1 MTYRTRIV
9 RIAAALV
16 CICGLTLGA
25 VPALEAQDAPP
36 EAAKRLIVKVSGK
49 LDGAGI
55 IFDVRGGYLFIITAY
70 HVVKGSGPAGVTV
83 EFEFLRGVPVAAD
96 LRNTNAKQD
105 LAVLRIDLD
114 NRRLRGLALEQ
125 IPFDLLNA
133 SGVVEERAA
142 VFPIGHPGGDE
153 WFTPLTPARVLEV
166 IFGAEIR
173 IEFAC
178 TPGYSGGG
186 LFAADGALAGMILC
200 EHARY
205 CEAISWPR
213 ICATLEDDWHLAV
226 TRDRLPPAPTPT
238 PSVEQRTQQQIAEL
252 LQTADAY
259 FAKKWYTTPAE
270 TSALPLY
277 RKVLTVDPLN
287 AHALEKI
294 DRIAQFYKSRA
305 EHEEKRGRTE
315 QAVQYYQKYLTVA
328 PEDAEVLDRIS
339 ALTAPPTPRPTMPPT
354 PRPTMAPTARP
365 TTAPLPVPT
374 ATPTKEAPLTETP
387 LEVTLTLEPDV
398 RTITLDRPTEIFI
411 IATPTKQYKIQFQWR
426 LDGPGQ
432 ICGDTTA
439 PGIIYVPPG
448 TIAESSTEVT
458 VMVTVT
464 DKAGE
469 RRTTASVALTL
480 LKQSTARPT
489 AAPTPQPTPTAGQTR
504 RDPVSGMDF
513 VWIPAGCFQMGCD
526 SGINCSGNEK
536 PVHRVCLDGF
546 WMGKTEVTQAQWQ
559 QVMRENPASFDKDEV
574 GQDTSQHPVDNV
586 SWNAVQE
593 FLQNLNEQA
602 GKEVYRLPTEAEW
615 EYAARAGT
623 ATMFYF
629 GDDPDTLGEYAW
641 YGSKSDGETHPAGQ
655 LEPNAWGL
663 YDMHGNVWEW
673 CQDWY
678 DSDYY
683 SQSPQ
688 DNPQGPSS
696 GKYRVIRGGDFGTP
710 IYDLRSANRNR
721 YYPAHGSFGIGF
733 RVVIGALARPL
744 R

>member
-1 MTYRTRIV
+1 MTYRTRII

-16 CICGLTLGA
+16 CTCGLALGA

-70 HVVKGSGPAGVTV
+70 HVVKGSGPDGVTV

-96 LRNTNAKQD
+96 LRNTNPNLD

-114 NRRLRGLALEQ
+114 NRRLRGLALDQ

-166 IFGAEIR
+166 IFEAEIR

-186 LFAADGALAGMILC
+186 LFAADGALAGMMLR

-305 EHEEKRGRTE
+305 EREEKRGRTE
-315 QAVQYYQKYLTVA
+315 QAVQYYQKYLTIA
-328 PEDAEVLDRIS
+328 PEDAAVLDRIA

-354 PRPTMAPTARP
+354 PRPTMA
-365 TTAPLPVPT
+365 L
-374 ATPTKEAPLTETP
+374 
-387 LEVTLTLEPDV
+387 
-398 RTITLDRPTEIFI
+398 
-411 IATPTKQYKIQFQWR
+411 
-426 LDGPGQ
+426 
-432 ICGDTTA
+432 
-439 PGIIYVPPG
+439 
-448 TIAESSTEVT
+448 
-458 VMVTVT
+458 
-464 DKAGE
+464 
-469 RRTTASVALTL
+469 
-480 LKQSTARPT
+480 T
-489 AAPTPQPTPTAGQTR
+489 AAPTPQPTPTAGQTWR
-504 RDPVSGMDF
+504 AVSGMDF
-513 VWIPAGCFQMGCD
+513 VWIPEGCFQMGSPESEEGRD
-526 SGINCSGNEK
+526 SDEG

-574 GQDTSQHPVDNV
+574 VQDTSQHPVESV
-586 SWNAVQE
+586 SWNAVQN
-593 FLQNLNEQA
+593 FLHKLGWPA
-602 GKEVYRLPTEAEW
+602 GKQIYRLPTEAEW

-623 ATMFYF
+623 TTMFSF

-688 DNPQGPSS
+688 ENPQGPSAE
-696 GKYRVIRGGDFGTP
+696 KYRVIRGGDFSTS

-721 YYPAHGSFGIGF
+721 YYPAHGSYDIGF
-733 RVVIGALARPL
+733 RVVVGALARPL